1 MAFETN
7 DELENLSTWKK
18 VLIGLIPLA
27 VLLVIVELVMS
38 VFYYQRVGNHPL
50 AMIGAYNAAKEWIEY
65 RQVEKQ
71 RRIAREKVDRL
82 KLPSGLFEAFFSE
95 EGTNI
100 REHFMAL
107 YERDFAQLVGEVNKI
122 GSKLVVFYPAGESDD
137 EKTTFH
143 REFFSILA
151 KKYSVDF
158 VDMGSILRPYS
169 IETISLSPFDP
180 HFSRF
185 GNYLLAVRLKKHLDT
200 LSDYR
205 LGNPLQSDVR
215 VFGDL
220 EPGLDQIW
228 EPKLGVPYRV
238 KANKYG
244 FRMDYDFPIETSK
257 QKILILGDSA
267 SFGPY
272 LPGHDT
278 FPAILDRMIP
288 EATVMNGGISGY
300 TITSELSQFSDKAK
314 YVNPDIVVLE
324 VIGND
329 LTDLFFFKRNIF
341 NRDGKVIAPSLTEN
355 QFIEA
360 VRIKQMP

>member
-1 MAFETN
+1 
-7 DELENLSTWKK
+7 
-18 VLIGLIPLA
+18 
-27 VLLVIVELVMS
+27 
-38 VFYYQRVGNHPL
+38 
-50 AMIGAYNAAKEWIEY
+50 
-65 RQVEKQ
+65 
-71 RRIAREKVDRL
+71 
-82 KLPSGLFEAFFSE
+82 
-95 EGTNI
+95 
-100 REHFMAL
+100 
-107 YERDFAQLVGEVNKI
+107 
-122 GSKLVVFYPAGESDD
+122 
-137 EKTTFH
+137 
-143 REFFSILA
+143 
-151 KKYSVDF
+151 
-158 VDMGSILRPYS
+158 
-169 IETISLSPFDP
+169 
-180 HFSRF
+180 
-185 GNYLLAVRLKKHLDT
+185 
-200 LSDYR
+200 
-205 LGNPLQSDVR
+205 

-244 FRMDYDFPIETSK
+244 FRMDYDFPIDTSK

-288 EATVMNGGISGY
+288 EAIVMNGGISGY
-300 TITSELSQFSDKAK
+300 TITSELSLFSDKAK

-341 NRDGKVIAPSLTEN
+341 NRDGKVVTPSLSET

-360 VRIKQMP
+360 VRAKKMP